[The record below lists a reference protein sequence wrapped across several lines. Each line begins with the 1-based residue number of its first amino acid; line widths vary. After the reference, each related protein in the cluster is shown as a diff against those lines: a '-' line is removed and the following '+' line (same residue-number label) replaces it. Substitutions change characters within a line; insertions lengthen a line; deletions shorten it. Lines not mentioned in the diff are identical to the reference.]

1 MRPLSAPRRRMSAPA
16 TGLFGGGPGPGS
28 VGEEILHVAA
38 PFLILSAPFV
48 GFLEAADYGWTR
60 PEALVSV
67 AVFIVLALLAGALS
81 VNVGAWAR
89 ALLLLALALAAADFL
104 LPLGELWA
112 ALDLRLS
119 GLAGREHGA
128 GPVWTAAALLAGF
141 LAALAALVA
150 LRGSAL
156 LLCALAFA
164 ALAAGLLAVGGLE
177 RDRAI
182 VERAGPTPA
191 TAETLPPLVHIVLGG
206 HNALAA
212 PGGESSGGAQLRETL
227 ETMWTERGFR
237 VFSRA
242 FGQYDDSV
250 DALAALMNRDLPA
263 VDGSHVEPDGR
274 ALATAAHVDALAA
287 RGYAVEIHMS
297 DRFDLCA
304 GAAEPV
310 ALCVL
315 HRARAAALAPLDLP
329 TAAKFV
335 LLWRL
340 YLERSDAWRALR
352 RLWSDSA
359 APAVERLGIAV
370 PERPPP
376 LRLESLA
383 TPAMTERLAASL
395 RDAGPGRAVIARLP
409 AADAPWAW
417 GVDCALDRDPG
428 GWLGPHDRTQP
439 PPRRNDEPGRELRR
453 KRSNAQLECAH
464 RRLGALIDAIDG
476 NPALAGATVLVHGL
490 HGSGIVGVPPT
501 LEHERRAAAEDFVDG
516 FSTFLALRAPGAAPG
531 VDPRPTPLQAV
542 FPTFFGAPPAA
553 SGAPMLYLRGW
564 SSRRLAARPAERL
577 LGSFFR
583 ADAEPAPADPNE
595 GRHSP

>member
-1 MRPLSAPRRRMSAPA
+1 MRPLSAPRRRLPAP
-16 TGLFGGGPGPGS
+16 GLSGGPGAGS

-60 PEALVSV
+60 PEALVSI

-89 ALLLLALALAAADFL
+89 AVLLLALSLAAADFL
-104 LPLGELWA
+104 LPLGDLWTA
-112 ALDLRLS
+112 IDLRLG

-128 GPVWTAAALLAGF
+128 GPAWTAAALLAGF
-141 LAALAALVA
+141 LTALTALVA
-150 LRGSAL
+150 LRDSAL

-177 RDRAI
+177 RDRA
-182 VERAGPTPA
+182 VVKR
-191 TAETLPPLVHIVLGG
+191 TAPPHAIDEALPPLVHIVLGG
-206 HNALAA
+206 HNAPAA
-212 PGGESSGGAQLRETL
+212 LGGESSGGARLRETM
-227 ETMWTERGFR
+227 ESMWTERGFR
-237 VFSRA
+237 VYSRA

-263 VDGSHVEPDGR
+263 LDGAYVAPDGR
-274 ALATAAHVDALAA
+274 ALAAAAHIDALAA

-297 DRFDLCA
+297 DRLDLCA

-310 ALCVL
+310 ALCVV

-340 YLERSDAWRALR
+340 WLERSDIWRALR
-352 RLWSDSA
+352 RLWNGSA
-359 APAVERLGIAV
+359 ASAVERLGVAV
-370 PERPPP
+370 PEWPPP

-383 TPAMTERLAASL
+383 TPAMASRLAESL
-395 RDAGPGRAVIARLP
+395 RSAGPGRAVLARLP

-417 GVDCALDRDPG
+417 GADCALDRDPG

-439 PPRRNDEPGRELRR
+439 PPRLNDEPGRELRR
-453 KRSNAQLECAH
+453 KRSNAQIECAH
-464 RRLGALIDAIDG
+464 RRLGALIDAIDE

-490 HGSGIVGVPPT
+490 HGSGIVGVSPT
-501 LEHERRAAAEDFVDG
+501 LENERRAAAEDFVDG

-542 FPTFFGAPPAA
+542 FPAFFGAPPAA

-583 ADAEPAPADPNE
+583 ADAEPAPVNPNV
-595 GRHSP
+595 GRRSP

>member
-1 MRPLSAPRRRMSAPA
+1 MRPPIVPRRRSPAPA
-16 TGLFGGGPGPGS
+16 TGLRGGPASGS

-38 PFLILSAPFV
+38 PFLILSAPFA

-60 PEALVSV
+60 PEALVSI

-81 VNVGAWAR
+81 VNVGAWTRA
-89 ALLLLALALAAADFL
+89 ALLLTLSLAAADFL
-104 LPLGELWA
+104 LPLGELRA
-112 ALDLRLS
+112 ALDLRIG

-156 LLCALAFA
+156 PLCALAFA
-164 ALAAGLLAVGGLE
+164 ALAAGLVSVGGLE
-177 RDRAI
+177 RDRAV
-182 VERAGPTPA
+182 VERAGPTPDA
-191 TAETLPPLVHIVLGG
+191 AETLPPLVHIVLGG

-212 PGGESSGGAQLRETL
+212 LGGENGGTRLRETL
-227 ETMWTERGFR
+227 ESTWTERGFR

-263 VDGSHVEPDGR
+263 LDGSHVGSDGR
-274 ALATAAHVDALAA
+274 ALTAAAHIDALAA
-287 RGYAVEIHMS
+287 RGYAVEIHTD
-297 DRFDLCA
+297 DRLDLCA

-310 ALCVL
+310 ALCVV

-340 YLERSDAWRALR
+340 YLERSDVWRALR
-352 RLWSDSA
+352 GLWNAGA
-359 APAVERLGIAV
+359 AAASERLGLGV
-370 PERPPP
+370 SEWPPP

-383 TPAMTERLAASL
+383 TPAIAERLAARL
-395 RDAGPGRAVIARLP
+395 RDAGPGRAVVARLP

-417 GVDCALDRDPG
+417 GADCALDRDPG
-428 GWLGPHDRTQP
+428 GWLDPHDRTQP

-464 RRLGALIDAIDG
+464 RRLGALIDIIDE

-501 LEHERRAAAEDFVDG
+501 LEYERRAAAEDFVDG
-516 FSTFLALRAPGAAPG
+516 FSTFLALRAPGATPG
-531 VDPRPTPLQAV
+531 VAPRPTPLQTV

-553 SGAPMLYLRGW
+553 SGAPMLFLRGW
-564 SSRRLAARPAERL
+564 SSRRLAARRAERL

-583 ADAEPAPADPNE
+583 ADTEPAPVNPNE
-595 GRHSP
+595 GGHSP

>member
-1 MRPLSAPRRRMSAPA
+1 MRPPIVPRRRSPAPA
-16 TGLFGGGPGPGS
+16 TGLRGGPASGS

-38 PFLILSAPFV
+38 PFLILSAPFA

-81 VNVGAWAR
+81 VNVGAWVR
-89 ALLLLALALAAADFL
+89 ATLLLTLSLAAADFL
-104 LPLGELWA
+104 LPLGELRA
-112 ALDLRLS
+112 ALDLRLG

-156 LLCALAFA
+156 PLCALAFA
-164 ALAAGLLAVGGLE
+164 ALAAGLVSVGGLE
-177 RDRAI
+177 RDRAV
-182 VERAGPTPA
+182 VERASPTPA
-191 TAETLPPLVHIVLGG
+191 AETLPPLVHIVLGG

-212 PGGESSGGAQLRETL
+212 LGGENGGTRLRETL
-227 ETMWTERGFR
+227 ESMWTERGFR

-263 VDGSHVEPDGR
+263 LGGSHVGPDGR
-274 ALATAAHVDALAA
+274 ALTAAAHIDALAA
-287 RGYAVEIHMS
+287 RGYAVEIHTD
-297 DRFDLCA
+297 DRLDLCA

-310 ALCVL
+310 ALCVV

-340 YLERSDAWRALR
+340 YLERSDVWRALR
-352 RLWSDSA
+352 GLWNAGA
-359 APAVERLGIAV
+359 AAASERLGLGV
-370 PERPPP
+370 SEWPPP

-383 TPAMTERLAASL
+383 TPAMAERLAARL
-395 RDAGPGRAVIARLP
+395 RDAGPGRAVIVRLP

-417 GVDCALDRDPG
+417 GADCALDRDPG
-428 GWLGPHDRTQP
+428 GWLDPYDRAQP

-464 RRLGALIDAIDG
+464 RRLGALIDVIDE

-501 LEHERRAAAEDFVDG
+501 LEYERRAPAEDFVDG

-531 VDPRPTPLQAV
+531 VDPRPTPLQTV

-553 SGAPMLYLRGW
+553 SGAPMLFLRGW

-583 ADAEPAPADPNE
+583 ADTEPAPVNPNE
-595 GRHSP
+595 GGHSP

>member
-1 MRPLSAPRRRMSAPA
+1 MRPLSAPRRRSRAPA
-16 TGLFGGGPGPGS
+16 TGLPGGGGASGS

-38 PFLILSAPFV
+38 PFLILSAPFA

-60 PEALVSV
+60 PEALVSI

-81 VNVGAWAR
+81 VNVGAWTR
-89 ALLLLALALAAADFL
+89 AALLLALSLAAADFL
-104 LPLGELWA
+104 FPLGELWA
-112 ALDLRLS
+112 ALDLRIG

-128 GPVWTAAALLAGF
+128 GPVWTSAALLAGS

-164 ALAAGLLAVGGLE
+164 ALAAGLVSVGGLE
-177 RDRAI
+177 RDRAV

-191 TAETLPPLVHIVLGG
+191 ASETLPPLVHIVLDG
-206 HNALAA
+206 HNAPAA
-212 PGGESSGGAQLRETL
+212 LGGESGGAQLREIL
-227 ETMWTERGFR
+227 ESMWTERGFR

-263 VDGSHVEPDGR
+263 LDGSHVGSDGR
-274 ALATAAHVDALAA
+274 ALTAAAHIDALAA
-287 RGYAVEIHMS
+287 RGYAVEIHTD
-297 DRFDLCA
+297 DRLDLCA

-310 ALCVL
+310 ALCVV

-329 TAAKFV
+329 TAAKFA

-352 RLWSDSA
+352 GLWNAGA
-359 APAVERLGIAV
+359 AAASERFGLGV
-370 PERPPP
+370 SEWPPP

-383 TPAMTERLAASL
+383 TPAMAERLAARL
-395 RDAGPGRAVIARLP
+395 RDAGPGRAAIARLP

-417 GVDCALDRDPG
+417 GADCALDRDPG

-464 RRLGALIDAIDG
+464 RRLGALIDAIDE

-531 VDPRPTPLQAV
+531 VDPRPTPLQTV

-553 SGAPMLYLRGW
+553 SGAPILFLRGW

-583 ADAEPAPADPNE
+583 ADAEPAPVNSNE
-595 GRHSP
+595 GGYSP